1 MIVLQNFR
9 FFHLYPDIL
18 QFDWFFATHWLL
30 SAVSCW
36 CCCKDHLVK
45 LTLSR
50 SWNECTWMINDGKRL
65 RFTSFLGADRMMSHL
80 PSCLPSLSS
89 KYFSPVYWNIFSV
102 AAVLGMG
109 GGMLVGGIPGVPMV
123 QGVPGVQQLGLI
135 GMPRFRWPDNSLTT
149 AATAEL
155 AARAAAG
162 GASTNLL
169 AHPLLSHHQQQGAG
183 VFLLPRL
190 P

>member
-1 MIVLQNFR
+1 MIFR
-9 FFHLYPDIL
+9 HTRLF
-18 QFDWFFATHWLL
+18 

-135 GMPRFRWPDNSLTT
+135 GMPRVRWPDNSLTT